1 MPQIEIMEKRSSNI
15 LLSLSFIPIT
25 DRVLGPY
32 YKLRTDFYHA
42 DVWPRAKCVGHTRSV
57 HDYQRSLSRNKPNA
71 VFFLI
76 SGNLLSIPDEVIR
89 PFQINFEAVD
99 LSIVDRGKER
109 RDFLLGDYNIHAIL
123 AQVIC

>member
-1 MPQIEIMEKRSSNI
+1 M
-15 LLSLSFIPIT
+15 
-25 DRVLGPY
+25 
-32 YKLRTDFYHA
+32 
-42 DVWPRAKCVGHTRSV
+42 GHTRSV